1 MSNMKSFIG
10 VVSALLF
17 FGRNFASF
25 FMFLVLQALHKY
37 ASDTHTHASSSSSSL
52 SLFPCFVPFHSRS
65 IARQF
70 ATKQFFKCGKK
81 NNIILSNAR
90 LRFDYVSRLSIR
102 FFFLRLSHSLLF
114 LHLWSRRTISAALHT
129 TDLIAIERTFK
140 TIMIFFSLF
149 IIQNKTTKKKKKKM
163 PLLLIFKN
171 FEYFSFIC
179 VHKCLGHWVSGVVLA
194 CQPAKR
200 DRESRE

>member
-140 TIMIFFSLF
+140 TIMIFFFSVHNSEQNNEKKEEKNAVIAYIQKLRIFLF
-149 IIQNKTTKKKKKKM
+149 YM
-163 PLLLIFKN
+163 R
-171 FEYFSFIC
+171 S
-179 VHKCLGHWVSGVVLA
+179 
-194 CQPAKR
+194 
-200 DRESRE
+200 